1 MVPAVFLAALAMLI
15 ASCAPAAQPA
25 PAAPAPSAPAPSA
38 PAPSSPRPA
47 APQPSAPAPS
57 APSPS
62 APAATATPG
71 PRAGGVLTMVVAND
85 PASFDLHQD
94 TIPAN
99 IIANPAYNRVV
110 QYSPVNGMDI
120 VPDLAESWSVSK
132 DGLTYTFKVRQ
143 GVKFH
148 NGAPLTADDI
158 AFTLQRVTTP
168 PKGLTSVI
176 SSFVAPATEKIEV
189 VDASTVQVK
198 LKFPFA
204 PLLSAYAMDT
214 VPVYSKAWVQDK
226 GDMKTTIMGTGPFK
240 YKFFTPSVSA
250 AMERNPDYWVK
261 GRPYLDGTQVFIV
274 KDANTRVA
282 ALRTGKA
289 RMGARG
295 TSALSPSQ
303 METIKKEVPQAQ
315 IFPIASSLGSAAFF
329 NTRVAPLSD
338 VRVRKAFHL
347 AIDRQAAIKVVA
359 EGAGTPSR
367 FFPLEGW
374 GIPEKELLTMPG
386 FRADKSADIA
396 EAKKLLADAGFP
408 NGLSL
413 TLYSRQNQATR
424 NSAIFM
430 TDQLTAVGIQ
440 AKVEVLE
447 DTVFWDKGYTKSFQ
461 VMVFTPAALIADPV
475 WFGRYYFPGGS
486 FNFTGN
492 EADKKLSD
500 MWTKQAQILDPTERH
515 AVIRAVDEYAWNES
529 VSSVPLVIFNTFV
542 VAWPE
547 VKGLVRGA
555 TDYATNNLQ
564 EIWLAQ

>member
-1 MVPAVFLAALAMLI
+1 MVPTVLLAALSMLL
-15 ASCAPAAQPA
+15 ASCAPAAQ
-25 PAAPAPSAPAPSA
+25 PAPSAPAPSA
-38 PAPSSPRPA
+38 PAPSAPAAPRPA
-47 APQPSAPAPS
+47 APQPAAPAPAAPAPS
-57 APSPS
+57 SPT
-62 APAATATPG
+62 ATATPG

-99 IIANPAYNRVV
+99 VIANPAYNRVV
-110 QYSPVNGMDI
+110 QYSPTNGKDI
-120 VPDLAESWSVSK
+120 VPDLAESWEVSK

-148 NGAPLTADDI
+148 NGTPLTADDI
-158 AFTLQRVTTP
+158 VFTLQRVTAP
-168 PKGLTSVI
+168 PKGITSTV
-176 SSFVAPATEKIEV
+176 SFFVAPATEKIEA
-189 VDASTVQVK
+189 VDASTVRVK
-198 LKFPFA
+198 LKYPFA

-214 VPVYSKAWVQDK
+214 VPVYSKAWVQEK

-240 YKFFTPSVSA
+240 FKSFTPSVSA
-250 AMERNPDYWVK
+250 EMTRNADYWVK

-274 KDANTRVA
+274 KDANTRLA

-315 IFPIASSLGSAAFF
+315 IYPISSPIGSAAFF
-329 NTRVAPLSD
+329 NTRVAPLND
-338 VRVRKAFHL
+338 LRVRKAFHL

-359 EGAGTPSR
+359 EGAGVPGR

-374 GIPEKELLTMPG
+374 GIPDKDLMSMPG
-386 FRADKSADIA
+386 FRADKAADIA
-396 EAKKLLADAGFP
+396 QAKKLLADAGFP

-430 TDQLTAVGIQ
+430 TDQLASVGIQ

-447 DTVFWDKGYTKSFQ
+447 DALFWDKGYTKSFQ
-461 VMVFTPAALIADPV
+461 IMVFTPATLIADPA

-492 EADKKLSD
+492 EADTKLTD
-500 MWTKQAQILDPTERH
+500 MWNKQAQILDPAERR
-515 AVIRAVDEYAWNES
+515 AAIRAVDDYAWNES

-542 VAWPE
+542 VMWPE
-547 VKGLVRGA
+547 VRGFVPGI
-555 TDYATNNLQ
+555 TDYATQNLQ